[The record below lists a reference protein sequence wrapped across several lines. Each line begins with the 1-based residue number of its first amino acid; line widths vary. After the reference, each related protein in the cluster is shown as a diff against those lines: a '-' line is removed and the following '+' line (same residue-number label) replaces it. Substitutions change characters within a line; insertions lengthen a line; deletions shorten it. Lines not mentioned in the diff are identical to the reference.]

1 MKKPSKQVEEDLSKV
16 YNRTDDKLPD
26 NLIFDQIMMGY
37 YAELKD
43 PKNADKTMQQ
53 LKDIVLK
60 NLAKDPIYY
69 TKNGQFGVKDL
80 GYETEV
86 PGLGTPKEPKGKYKS
101 SGYGDLNESIGRN
114 YPGELEGEYEGTLQK
129 MYGVDIYDTLK
140 DILDISNSEDDFI
153 NKMTMS
159 LTDET
164 NTLPESSEEKLRI
177 WYRNNTLNLEETKL
191 RKVIREIIDTEL
203 GEIMYQGP
211 SIRTSNTGG
220 GGRRYIPTEAFLS
233 QETINKFNFSN
244 PGENAPAR
252 AESLQ
257 IPHIKF
263 LTKPEGSIMLIS
275 DFLYNA
281 LQGLERGRTS
291 REKEMGKNELEIL
304 ISDIDPMVRALIKKN
319 VDSKM
324 SFGAYH
330 AVEMPIEREKGVG
343 VKIPLSKEEKEELE
357 EMILRESLL
366 KEGVEKEL
374 AEINKEAESEVLE
387 TKFQK
392 IADAIERRKSQLSRL
407 DEDEDMKN
415 LTDKKKVKELEKDIK
430 TLEKAK
436 AKLEKM
442 MSKSKGKKKEVID
455 EDEPIEEAEVSEDIT
470 KDVAKNVPAFDKIN
484 KSVEDITKNV
494 KDWDK
499 VFENEGL
506 AEETISGITEKYDAI
521 LEKNGEVTDD
531 EIEKISEGYPF
542 EEKAAIL
549 DYLTDLQ
556 QKQDNY
562 RDE

>member
-1 MKKPSKQVEEDLSKV
+1 
-16 YNRTDDKLPD
+16 
-26 NLIFDQIMMGY
+26 
-37 YAELKD
+37 
-43 PKNADKTMQQ
+43 
-53 LKDIVLK
+53 
-60 NLAKDPIYY
+60 
-69 TKNGQFGVKDL
+69 
-80 GYETEV
+80 
-86 PGLGTPKEPKGKYKS
+86 
-101 SGYGDLNESIGRN
+101 
-114 YPGELEGEYEGTLQK
+114 
-129 MYGVDIYDTLK
+129 
-140 DILDISNSEDDFI
+140 
-153 NKMTMS
+153 
-159 LTDET
+159 
-164 NTLPESSEEKLRI
+164 
-177 WYRNNTLNLEETKL
+177 
-191 RKVIREIIDTEL
+191 
-203 GEIMYQGP
+203 
-211 SIRTSNTGG
+211 
-220 GGRRYIPTEAFLS
+220 
-233 QETINKFNFSN
+233 
-244 PGENAPAR
+244 
-252 AESLQ
+252 
-257 IPHIKF
+257 
-263 LTKPEGSIMLIS
+263 
-275 DFLYNA
+275 
-281 LQGLERGRTS
+281 
-291 REKEMGKNELEIL
+291 
-304 ISDIDPMVRALIKKN
+304 
-319 VDSKM
+319 
-324 SFGAYH
+324 
-330 AVEMPIEREKGVG
+330 
-343 VKIPLSKEEKEELE
+343 
-357 EMILRESLL
+357 MILRESLL